1 MVHGNPKDQRRT
13 GKAETPESTTSKTDQ
28 LDDSSGV
35 QVVSASENGI
45 GAVDHDE
52 RGHAKWKWSTEASA
66 PSGTD
71 TGTFD
76 LLKALDNDSLTL
88 SQEVPALDPTAV
100 DTHGGYNPYEAVT
113 ERAPAKGFA
122 GAKRNITKPR

>member
-1 MVHGNPKDQRRT
+1 MARGNPKDQSPT
-13 GKAETPESTTSKTDQ
+13 GAAEVPGPDGTKTDQ
-28 LDDSSGV
+28 LDGSSRM
-35 QVVSASENGI
+35 QVVSASENGK

-88 SQEVPALDPTAV
+88 SQEIPALDPTAV
-100 DTHGGYNPYEAVT
+100 DTHAGYNPYEAVT

-122 GAKRNITKPR
+122 SAKRNITKPR